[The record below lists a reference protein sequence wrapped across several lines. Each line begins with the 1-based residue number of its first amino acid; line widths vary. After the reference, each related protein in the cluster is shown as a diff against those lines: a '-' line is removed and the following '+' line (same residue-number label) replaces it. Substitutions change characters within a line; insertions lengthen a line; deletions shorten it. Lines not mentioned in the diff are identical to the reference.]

1 MLQFYYTRV
10 SNNARRVWVA
20 LLEKQLEFESVLMN
34 LDGDQFQEDF
44 LKLNPF
50 HHIPVI
56 VDNGFRVFESLAILD
71 YLEAK
76 YPDLPLLPTD
86 AQNMATVRMVELI
99 MINEFQPATIALLR
113 QSIDIPVE
121 PQQLDK
127 SKKQIDTVLRFL
139 SDLLIKNGP
148 YLMGQQLTLADIVAG
163 TAIPNLPV
171 LGMPL
176 DDYPTIQQWCDR
188 LQERDSWQ
196 QTTPSSE
203 ELEQAKAKI
212 KAIVQNR

>member
-20 LLEKQLEFESVLMN
+20 LLEKQLDFESVLMN

-99 MINEFQPATIALLR
+99 MINEFQPATLALLR

>member
-20 LLEKQLEFESVLMN
+20 LLEKQLDFESVLMN

-56 VDNGFRVFESLAILD
+56 VDGGFRVFESLAILD
-71 YLEAK
+71 YLEAQ

-99 MINEFQPATIALLR
+99 MINEFQPATLALLR

-121 PQQLDK
+121 PQQLEK

-212 KAIVQNR
+212 KAILQNR

>member
-20 LLEKQLEFESVLMN
+20 LLEKQLDFEPVLMN
-34 LDGDQFQEDF
+34 LDGDQFQEEF

-56 VDNGFRVFESLAILD
+56 VDGGFRVFESLAILD

-76 YPDLPLLPTD
+76 YPDPSLLPTD
-86 AQNMATVRMVELI
+86 AQNMATVRMVELV

-163 TAIPNLPV
+163 TAIPTLPV

-212 KAIVQNR
+212 KAILQNR

>member
-20 LLEKQLEFESVLMN
+20 LLEKQLDFESVLMN

-56 VDNGFRVFESLAILD
+56 VDDGFRVFESLAILD

-99 MINEFQPATIALLR
+99 MINEFQPATLALLR

-212 KAIVQNR
+212 KAILQNR